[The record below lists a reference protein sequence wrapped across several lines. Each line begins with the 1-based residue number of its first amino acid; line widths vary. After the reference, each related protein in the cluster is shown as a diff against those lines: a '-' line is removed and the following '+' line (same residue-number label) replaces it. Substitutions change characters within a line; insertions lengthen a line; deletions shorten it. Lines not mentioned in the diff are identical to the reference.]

1 VEKDRLIR
9 LEEKI
14 DKISDKLNEINVVMA
29 ENTQS
34 LVIHEKRT
42 DLAEKKVEL
51 VELRLNEQIQKDH
64 DILNKIEQKLYP
76 IQTHIDFVNGVFKYF
91 IPAVAAIL
99 TFLYKLDIFKF

>member
-1 VEKDRLIR
+1 MEKDRLIR

-14 DKISDKLNEINVVMA
+14 DKISDKLSEINVVMA

-51 VELRLNEQIQKDH
+51 VELRLNEQIEKDH
-64 DILNKIEQKLYP
+64 EIINKIEQNLYP
-76 IQTHIDFVNGVFKYF
+76 IKSHIEFVNGIFKYF

>member
-1 VEKDRLIR
+1 VEKDRLVR

-14 DKISDKLNEINVVMA
+14 DKISEKLQDINIVMA

-34 LVIHEKRT
+34 LIIHEKRT

-51 VELRLNEQIQKDH
+51 VEMRLNEQIQKDH
-64 DILNKIEQKLYP
+64 QILSKIDQKLYP
-76 IQTHIDFVNGVFKYF
+76 IQAHIDLVQGIFKYF

-99 TFLYKLDIFKF
+99 TFLYKLEIFKF

>member
-1 VEKDRLIR
+1 MDKDRLIR
-9 LEEKI
+9 LEDKI

-34 LVIHEKRT
+34 LIIHEKRT

-64 DILNKIEQKLYP
+64 QILHKIDEKLLP
-76 IQTHIDFVNGVFKYF
+76 IQSHVTLVNAVIIY
-91 IPAVAAIL
+91 ILPAIAGIL
-99 TFLYKLDIFKF
+99 TFLYKLNIFKF